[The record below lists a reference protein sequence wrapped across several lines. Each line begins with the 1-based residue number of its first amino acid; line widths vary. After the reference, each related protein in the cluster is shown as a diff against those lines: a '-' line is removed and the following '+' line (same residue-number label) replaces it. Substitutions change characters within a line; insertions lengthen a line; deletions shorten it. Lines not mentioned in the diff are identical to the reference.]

1 MPLVRRALAS
11 PWSFFA
17 ALAAFVAATLALDR
31 HADAGGQL
39 ALGLVT
45 WLFLVL
51 ACRDL
56 EPVDRARVAAIVLV
70 ATAGE
75 ILGSIV
81 LGLYTY
87 RLHNLPSFVPPGH
100 GLVYLAGLQVSRSP
114 LVRRHTRAVVG
125 AALAIGAGWALVG
138 VTVAGRPD
146 IAGALCMAALG
157 VFLLRARVPAI
168 YACMFACVALLELY
182 GTAVGTWRWAEVWPT
197 FGLPS
202 GNPPSG
208 IAAGYCLFDAAAL
221 ALGPRL
227 LALGRAGGPVAAVRR
242 LQRLRSAAASPS
254 EVEAGSA
261 CAPQA
266 SSA

>member
-1 MPLVRRALAS
+1 MRRALAG
-11 PWSFFA
+11 PWGFSA
-17 ALAAFVAATLALDR
+17 ALVAFVATTLALDR
-31 HADAGGQL
+31 HAAAAPQVC
-39 ALGLVT
+39 LGVAT
-45 WLFLVL
+45 WLFLLL

-56 EPVDRARVAAIVLV
+56 EPVDRARVGAIVLV

-75 ILGSIV
+75 VLGSIV

-100 GLVYLAGLQVSRSP
+100 GLVYLAGLQVSRSAV
-114 LVRRHTRAVVG
+114 VRRHARTVVG
-125 AALAIGAGWALVG
+125 AALALGAAWALAG
-138 VTVAGRPD
+138 VTLASRPD
-146 IAGALCMAALG
+146 LAGALCMAALG
-157 VFLLRARVPAI
+157 YFLLRARVPVL
-168 YACMFACVALLELY
+168 YACMFVCVALLELY
-182 GTAVGTWRWAEVWPT
+182 GTAVGTWRWAEVWPW
-197 FGLPS
+197 FGLSS

-227 LALGRAGGPVAAVRR
+227 LGLWRGGQVAAARPPR
-242 LQRLRSAAASPS
+242 GLRSAAASPS
-254 EVEAGSA
+254 EVEAGSS